1 LISAL
6 LETKNEYVQWMLK
19 DAIKHNQYVRNR
31 LADLLEVSADYYRQ
45 PYRESLQ
52 IESIKTDI
60 VKSIMRD
67 IDFYED
73 GNLVSYRTVLRK
85 DGIITNLV
93 KVEGTSDDVQTRRLI
108 QEVNELYEEIR
119 KLVPNL

>member
-1 LISAL
+1 
-6 LETKNEYVQWMLK
+6 
-19 DAIKHNQYVRNR
+19 
-31 LADLLEVSADYYRQ
+31 
-45 PYRESLQ
+45 
-52 IESIKTDI
+52 
-60 VKSIMRD
+60 MRD
-67 IDFYED
+67 VDFYED

-93 KVEGTSDDVQTRRLI
+93 KVEGTSDDVQTRHLI